1 MECLFCKISN
11 KTLPSQI
18 IFEDDQVLAFND
30 LRPQAPHHIL
40 IIPKHHISTIN
51 ALNNEDIPLI
61 GHMMLV
67 AKQLTEKLGIH
78 EEGYRLVF
86 NCNERGGQEVYHLHM
101 HLLGGRQMHWPPG

>member
-18 IFEDDQVLAFND
+18 VFEDDQVLAFND

-67 AKQLTEKLGIH
+67 AKQLAEKLGIH